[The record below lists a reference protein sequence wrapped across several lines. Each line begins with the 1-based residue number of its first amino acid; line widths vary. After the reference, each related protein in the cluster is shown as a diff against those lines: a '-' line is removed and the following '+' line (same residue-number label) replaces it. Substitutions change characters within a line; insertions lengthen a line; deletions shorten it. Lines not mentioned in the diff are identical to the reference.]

1 MKTLYISPITEI
13 TPIAMEKSLML
24 RFSQVDNDGDGVTD
38 QQPIIEGDPDE
49 IGAKQGWFSANP
61 DDGIP
66 HYNSWED

>member
-1 MKTLYISPITEI
+1 
-13 TPIAMEKSLML
+13 ML
-24 RFSQVDNDGDGVTD
+24 RYSQVDNDGDGVTD